1 MSYLDELRQAAAR
14 ASTRYPASK
23 PDAFPLD
30 AQIEQLMATLP
41 SAVLHRPWSL
51 EELIPRLEGKY
62 RPRPATRSVAQALR
76 RLGWREQ
83 RCWKKTGLNRRLWVP
98 PDVAEAR

>member
-1 MSYLDELRQAAAR
+1 MSYLADLHREVANRTSGRHGAAAKAHVPLTEQI
-14 ASTRYPASK
+14 ASLT
-23 PDAFPLD
+23 
-30 AQIEQLMATLP
+30 ATLP

-76 RLGWREQ
+76 RLGWQER

-98 PDVAEAR
+98 PAQL

>member
-1 MSYLDELRQAAAR
+1 MSYLADLQREIAKR
-14 ASTRYPASK
+14 ASRHGATSN
-23 PDAFPLD
+23 PDTPSLD
-30 AQIEQLMATLP
+30 AQIASLTATLP

-51 EELIPRLEGKY
+51 EELLPRLSGQY

-76 RLGWREQ
+76 RLGWQQR

-98 PDVAEAR
+98 PASSG

>member
-1 MSYLDELRQAAAR
+1 VSYLTDLQREVATR
-14 ASTRYPASK
+14 ASRRGAATK
-23 PDAFPLD
+23 LLVPLD
-30 AQIEQLMATLP
+30 AQVAALTATLP
-41 SAVLHRPWSL
+41 AAVLHRPWSL

-76 RLGWREQ
+76 RLGWQQR

-98 PDVAEAR
+98 PAQL

>member
-1 MSYLDELRQAAAR
+1 VVVDP
-14 ASTRYPASK
+14 ASRYP
-23 PDAFPLD
+23 
-30 AQIEQLMATLP
+30 
-41 SAVLHRPWSL
+41 
-51 EELIPRLEGKY
+51 GNGG
-62 RPRPATRSVAQALR
+62 

>member
-1 MSYLDELRQAAAR
+1 VSYLDELKAEAAR
-14 ASTRYPASK
+14 ATARRTTSK
-23 PDAFPLD
+23 PDAPSLD
-30 AQIEQLMATLP
+30 FQIELLLATLP

-76 RLGWREQ
+76 RLGWQQR

-98 PDVAEAR
+98 PA

>member
-14 ASTRYPASK
+14 AATHSPASK
-23 PDAFPLD
+23 PEASSLD
-30 AQIEQLMATLP
+30 AQIAALTAALP
-41 SAVLHRPWSL
+41 AAVLHRPWSL

-76 RLGWREQ
+76 RLGWQQR
-83 RCWKKTGLNRRLWVP
+83 RCWKKTGLNRRLWLP
-98 PDVAEAR
+98 PAQL

>member
-1 MSYLDELRQAAAR
+1 VSYLTDLHREIANRTSGRR
-14 ASTRYPASK
+14 APAQDV
-23 PDAFPLD
+23 PPLD
-30 AQIEQLMATLP
+30 AQIASLTATLP

-76 RLGWREQ
+76 RLGWQQR

-98 PDVAEAR
+98 PAQL